1 MPSFKTLGAASAR
14 NLGYSISG
22 RAQGSTPTISASFTA
37 QATTTSVATVAN
49 VTCPA
54 YGVLLVCSGAEVT
67 TLASIGIS
75 SISYG
80 GLTFTKRTAQ
90 TFAGH
95 LGTSN
100 QTLEIWYA
108 INNSASAISGASALS
123 IFYNNTFD
131 DQAVVV
137 ASVSGCYMTAPW
149 STVGPYVNY
158 QLNSTATQATN
169 TYSTSLPNS
178 LAIEFHGTNDP
189 NALGYVTTSGWSGVN
204 SIQNPGATYWEY
216 VFLSSRGFT
225 SQQTNLTTTTSGT
238 ASASWISIVDSL
250 VS

>member
-14 NLGYSISG
+14 NLGYAISG

-37 QATTTSVATVAN
+37 QTSTFSAATVAN

-67 TLASIGIS
+67 TLTSIGIS

-80 GLTFTKRTAQ
+80 GLTFTKRTGQ

-108 INNSASAISGASALS
+108 INNSASAISAATLS

-131 DQAVVV
+131 DQAVIV

-169 TYSTSLPNS
+169 TYSTSFANS

-189 NALGYVTTSGWSGVN
+189 YALGYVTTSGWSGVN
-204 SIQNPGATYWEY
+204 FIQNGGATYWEY
-216 VFLSSRGFT
+216 VFLSSRGLT
-225 SQQTNLTTTTSGT
+225 SLQTNSTTTTSG
-238 ASASWISIVDSL
+238 AVSASWISIVDSL

>member
-37 QATTTSVATVAN
+37 QASTTNAATVAN

-54 YGVLLVCSGAEVT
+54 YGVLLVCSGSEVT
-67 TLASIGIS
+67 TLTSIGIS

-80 GLTFTKRTAQ
+80 GLTFTKRIAQ

-95 LGTSN
+95 SNTSN

-108 INNSASAISGASALS
+108 INNSASAISAAALS

-131 DQAVVV
+131 DQAVIV

-149 STVGPYVNY
+149 STVGPYVNNK
-158 QLNSTATQATN
+158 LNGTATQATN
-169 TYSTSLPNS
+169 TYSTSFANS
-178 LAIEFHGTNDP
+178 LAIEFHGTND
-189 NALGYVTTSGWSGVN
+189 ASTLGYVTTSGWSGVN
-204 SIQNPGATYWEY
+204 LVQNSGANYWEY
-216 VFLSSRGFT
+216 IYLSSRRLT
-225 SQQTNLTTTTSGT
+225 SLQTNSTTTTSGT
-238 ASASWISIVDSL
+238 AAQNWISIVDSL

>member
-1 MPSFKTLGAASAR
+1 MPSFKTLGVASSR
-14 NLGYSISG
+14 NLGYANRG
-22 RAQGSTPTISASFTA
+22 RAQGPTPTISASFTSSA
-37 QATTTSVATVAN
+37 SSTTASSVAS

-54 YGVLLVCSGAEVT
+54 YGVVLVCSGSEVT
-67 TLASIGIS
+67 TLTSIGIS

-108 INNSASAISGASALS
+108 INNSASSISAATLAIT
-123 IFYNNTFD
+123 YNATFD

-137 ASVSGCYMTAPW
+137 ASVSGCYMPAPW

-158 QLNSTATQATN
+158 QLNGAATQATN
-169 TYSTSLPNS
+169 TYSTNAANS

-189 NALGYVTTSGWSGVN
+189 NALAYVTSSGWSGVN
-204 SIQNPGATYWEY
+204 TVQNNGASYWEFVY
-216 VFLSSRGFT
+216 LSSQGFT
-225 SQQTNLTTTTSGT
+225 SQQTNSTTTTGGA
-238 ASASWISIVDSL
+238 ASQSWISIVDSL